1 MDKPKDNKKDNG
13 EKRSSHRRGSSFPRS
28 KPEFDQ
34 KILNIRRVTRVVAG
48 GRRFSFSVALVA
60 GDKKGSVGLGLGKA
74 GDTALAINK
83 AVRNAKK
90 NIVKLNL
97 TKTMSIPHELSAK
110 FSSSK
115 VMLIPNKG
123 RGLVA
128 GSVIRDIVKLSGMK
142 DVTGKIISNSK
153 NKLNNAKAVIQAL
166 STISSKYTK
175 PIPYEIADAVIAK
188 NILPEKDIINNK
200 KDRIVGRG
208 GRHGKTSG
216 RGGKGQTA
224 RSGNKRRPELRDII
238 KRLPKNRGYQFKS
251 IQKSF
256 ILQGGQKALPGEKFS
271 EIRNRL
277 NIKGKKIKLK

>member
-1 MDKPKDNKKDNG
+1 MENTKNNDNRG
-13 EKRSSHRRGSSFPRS
+13 RRTGGRRGSSFGRV

-90 NIVKLNL
+90 NMVRLNL

-115 VMLIPNKG
+115 VVLIPNKG

-128 GSVIRDIVKLSGMK
+128 GSVIRDIVKLSGVK
-142 DVTGKIISNSK
+142 DITGKIISNSK
-153 NKLNNAKAVIQAL
+153 NKLNNAKAVMKAL
-166 STISSKYTK
+166 SAISSKYEKIVPVATV
-175 PIPYEIADAVIAK
+175 AV
-188 NILPEKDIINNK
+188 INNK
-200 KDRIVGRG
+200 EEVVED
-208 GRHGKTSG
+208 
-216 RGGKGQTA
+216 
-224 RSGNKRRPELRDII
+224 
-238 KRLPKNRGYQFKS
+238 
-251 IQKSF
+251 
-256 ILQGGQKALPGEKFS
+256 
-271 EIRNRL
+271 
-277 NIKGKKIKLK
+277 KLKAN

>member
-1 MDKPKDNKKDNG
+1 MEKDKEKKNNN
-13 EKRSSHRRGSSFPRS
+13 RRNSSFGRV

-90 NIVKLNL
+90 NMVRLKL

-115 VMLIPNKG
+115 VLLIPNKG

-142 DVTGKIISNSK
+142 DVTAKIWSKSK
-153 NKLNNAKAVIQAL
+153 NKLNNAKAVMEAL
-166 STISSKYTK
+166 SMISSKYAK
-175 PIPYEIADAVIAK
+175 PIPENVIIANKEVPVTSI
-188 NILPEKDIINNK
+188 EK
-200 KDRIVGRG
+200 
-208 GRHGKTSG
+208 
-216 RGGKGQTA
+216 
-224 RSGNKRRPELRDII
+224 
-238 KRLPKNRGYQFKS
+238 
-251 IQKSF
+251 
-256 ILQGGQKALPGEKFS
+256 GE
-271 EIRNRL
+271 NT
-277 NIKGKKIKLK
+277 